1 MTIISILIAFTLSH
15 FVRELN
21 RLRRFEWLKTTTE
34 LCNEKC
40 KDLPGW
46 SGITGFLFYL
56 GLPLLIIGFINFV
69 MVSAL
74 GTLGAFLLAIA
85 VLIYTFGPHD
95 LDTDIESILHS
106 DEDEEAQAEAMTAL
120 LGEASD
126 DQEANQATAIEFV
139 FRESLQ
145 RWFGTIFWFA
155 ILGIY
160 GALIYRLADRLTE
173 GDLKLEP
180 EQNALFKRLRQ
191 VLDWPVAQLM
201 TLALAIAT
209 DFDSVYRAWKKY
221 HDELEHDIFE
231 GDNGFL
237 LTSAREI
244 VLSGRAARDG
254 YADQLDGP
262 LACLKQAMDLIWR
275 ILGVWLTVLAL
286 LLLINVIA

>member
-1 MTIISILIAFTLSH
+1 MTIISILIAFALSH

-21 RLRRFEWLKTTTE
+21 GLRRFEWLKTATSH
-34 LCNEKC
+34 CNEKC

-46 SGITGFLFYL
+46 SGITGFLFYF
-56 GLPLLIIGFINFV
+56 GVPLLVVGFLNFV
-69 MVSAL
+69 LVSAL
-74 GTLGAFLLAIA
+74 GTMGAFLLAIA
-85 VLIYTFGPHD
+85 VLIYTLGPHD

-106 DEDEEAQAEAMTAL
+106 ESDEAQNEAMSAL

-126 DQEANQATAIEFV
+126 DEEANQATAIEFV

-155 ILGIY
+155 VLGIY

-173 GDLKLEP
+173 GDLQLEP
-180 EQNALFKRLRQ
+180 EQNDMFNRLRSI
-191 VLDWPVAQLM
+191 LDWPVAQLM

-209 DFDSVYRAWKKY
+209 DFDSVYRSWKKY
-221 HDELEHDIFE
+221 HDEQEQDFFA

-262 LACLKQAMDLIWR
+262 LACLKQAMDLVWR

>member
-1 MTIISILIAFTLSH
+1 MTIISILVAFALGH
-15 FVRELN
+15 FVRELGA
-21 RLRRFEWLKTTTE
+21 LRRFGWLKTVTAA
-34 LCNEKC
+34 CNEKC
-40 KDLPGW
+40 QGLPGW
-46 SGITGFLFYL
+46 SGVTGFLFYF
-56 GLPLLIIGFINFV
+56 GAPLLIIWAVNV
-69 MVSAL
+69 LLVAAL

-85 VLIYTFGPHD
+85 VLVYTFGPHD
-95 LDTDIESILHS
+95 LDTDIGSIIHA
-106 DEDEEAQAEAMTAL
+106 DDDQAQAKALAEL
-120 LGEASD
+120 LGPEAAAG
-126 DQEANQATAIEFV
+126 EARQAQAVEYV

-160 GALIYRLADRLTE
+160 GAVTYRLADRLTE

-180 EQNALFKRLRQ
+180 EQLKLFRRLRRI
-191 VLDWPVAQLM
+191 LDWPVAQLM

-209 DFDSVYRAWKKY
+209 DFDAVYGAWRKY
-221 HDELEHDIFE
+221 HDKQGHGLFE

-237 LTSAREI
+237 LASAREI
-244 VLSGRAARDG
+244 VLGGHAARDG

-262 LACLKQAMDLIWR
+262 LSCLKQAMDLIWR